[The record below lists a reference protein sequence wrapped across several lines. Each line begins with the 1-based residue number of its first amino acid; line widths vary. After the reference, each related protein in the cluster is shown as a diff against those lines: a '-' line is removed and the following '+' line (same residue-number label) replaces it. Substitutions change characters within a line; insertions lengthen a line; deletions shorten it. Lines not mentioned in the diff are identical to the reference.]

1 MKTFLTIL
9 IVLAVAGY
17 NIWVFFENKDIDKY
31 NKAIR
36 DYENSIYDKSFL
48 AFDELCKQKSDAAKK
63 AAMRGGEG
71 NRGTNDHYKDIA
83 GSGKVTHDKYNAYN
97 AKKDNYTKIRN
108 NREGSKSKCESASV
122 FDALFDQ
129 V

>member
-9 IVLAVAGY
+9 IVLGVVGY

-48 AFDELCKQKSDAAKK
+48 AFDELCEQKSDAASCYMLGLHYDNGHGVDKDQTK
-63 AAMRGGEG
+63 AANLYQKACDKDDKDGCHNLAISYYNGEG
-71 NRGTNDHYKDIA
+71 LK
-83 GSGKVTHDKYNAYN
+83 
-97 AKKDNYTKIRN
+97 
-108 NREGSKSKCESASV
+108 
-122 FDALFDQ
+122 
-129 V
+129 

>member
-36 DYENSIYDKSFL
+36 DYENSI
-48 AFDELCKQKSDAAKK
+48 
-63 AAMRGGEG
+63 
-71 NRGTNDHYKDIA
+71 
-83 GSGKVTHDKYNAYN
+83 
-97 AKKDNYTKIRN
+97 
-108 NREGSKSKCESASV
+108 
-122 FDALFDQ
+122 
-129 V
+129 